1 MNEHTSNPAGGCACD
16 PFPASVTDQGC
27 AGCSPNMILTC
38 EEEAILTKMREIKA
52 QVAPIAEKLTSI
64 QKDMGESVGGFSPVD
79 TESDWHALNDQL
91 QELRN
96 QWQNWQALLE
106 EAINKKLILLGHREV

>member
-1 MNEHTSNPAGGCACD
+1 MNEYTPDQAGGCACN
-16 PFPASVTDQGC
+16 PFPAPAAGQGC

-52 QVAPIAEKLTSI
+52 QVGPIADKLNGI
-64 QKDMGESVGGFSPVD
+64 QKDMGESVGEFGPAD
-79 TESDWHALNDQL
+79 LESDWHALNDQL

-96 QWQNWQALLE
+96 QWQNWQTRLE
-106 EAINKKLILLGHREV
+106 DAINKKLIILGHREA